1 MGGQLPPPPQ
11 QPSLAMNVA
20 LLVLAVSTNATT
32 APREPCI
39 VIADVGGDDG
49 LALLLALAST
59 ELEILGVASSFGS
72 HFDVRQTS
80 ANAKTLMAAAHHDD
94 VPVYVGS
101 RVPYGGSTRDPVPD
115 GSFIHGADGFGGLG
129 GSVSDCDAIS
139 AAQPSASEWMVSTIR
154 AAPGQVTIL
163 CFSPLTNLA
172 LALALEPSLPRL
184 VRRVILMG
192 GALAH
197 AGNASPLAEANF
209 AHDAA
214 AAKAVLDAW
223 AAHAA
228 PDVHQLV
235 LLPLDVTHQALLSLE
250 LQAGLRSRGGPAAQL
265 AARAFA
271 VYQDG
276 YCRYGQMCDGAPVHD
291 AMVVAFATHP
301 HLFHT
306 CSTLVPHLTNASTL
320 VPASGDE
327 TSSSSRGRDGCPGS
341 RARHVLCRSS
351 PSAAR
356 LRHQRERRDE
366 RRGACLCG
374 APRRAGGVRGAVC
387 LRGGTAGGNS
397 RLCPSV
403 AGRGHQARRTRRRIR
418 NWLGGIRRAA
428 SHVYALH
435 HLGIILRRIRRFTLQ
450 DQRTFDLS
458 VVILSTMIFPC
469 TNYSSNY
476 A

>member
-1 MGGQLPPPPQ
+1 MVGHAGQVRELQKIAVKCAASRCVLGRSQWKARAAPLGVQLPPPPQ

-20 LLVLAVSTNATT
+20 LLVLAVSTNATS

-301 HLFHT
+301 HLFPR
-306 CSTLVPHLTNASTL
+306 V
-320 VPASGDE
+320 E
-327 TSSSSRGRDGCPGS
+327 TKPLQVVVDATGAQGAAHGMSFVDRRPLPPGS
-341 RARHVLCRSS
+341 GTNVSVVMSVEAHAFVELLVERVACVVPYVSE
-351 PSAAR
+351 AAR
-356 LRHQRERRDE
+356 REAIADCVRVW
-366 RRGACLCG
+366 
-374 APRRAGGVRGAVC
+374 RAGDIRQGG
-387 LRGGTAGGNS
+387 RGGG
-397 RLCPSV
+397 
-403 AGRGHQARRTRRRIR
+403 
-418 NWLGGIRRAA
+418 
-428 SHVYALH
+428 
-435 HLGIILRRIRRFTLQ
+435 
-450 DQRTFDLS
+450 
-458 VVILSTMIFPC
+458 
-469 TNYSSNY
+469 
-476 A
+476 

>member
-1 MGGQLPPPPQ
+1 MVAGHSCRPPRHPKMHPRLFLL
-11 QPSLAMNVA
+11 LA
-20 LLVLAVSTNATT
+20 LAVSTSATT
-32 APREPCI
+32 VPREPCI

-72 HFDVRQTS
+72 HSDVRQTS
-80 ANAKTLMAAAHHDD
+80 ANAKTLMAAAYH

-129 GSVSDCDAIS
+129 GSVSDCDASS
-139 AAQPSASEWMVSTIR
+139 AVQPSASEWMVSTIR

-163 CFSPLTNLA
+163 CLSPLTNLA

-228 PDVHQLV
+228 TDVHQLV
-235 LLPLDVTHQALLSLE
+235 LLPLDVTHQALLSVE

-301 HLFHT
+301 HLFR
-306 CSTLVPHLTNASTL
+306 V
-320 VPASGDE
+320 E
-327 TSSSSRGRDGCPGS
+327 TKPLQVVVDATGAPGAAHGMTFVDRRPLQPGS
-341 RARHVLCRSS
+341 GTNVSIVMSVEAHAFVEL
-351 PSAAR
+351 
-356 LRHQRERRDE
+356 LVERV
-366 RRGACLCG
+366 ACVVPYVSE
-374 APRRAGGVRGAVC
+374 AVRWEAVADC
-387 LRGGTAGGNS
+387 VRVWRGGD
-397 RLCPSV
+397 
-403 AGRGHQARRTRRRIR
+403 IR
-418 NWLGGIRRAA
+418 
-428 SHVYALH
+428 
-435 HLGIILRRIRRFTLQ
+435 Q
-450 DQRTFDLS
+450 
-458 VVILSTMIFPC
+458 
-469 TNYSSNY
+469 
-476 A
+476 

>member
-1 MGGQLPPPPQ
+1 MVWFAGQVWEVLLCNVLLLGLLGHGLPCDKFRGQVSNVFEREEVDGLTRSQPPR
-11 QPSLAMNVA
+11 QPKMHPRLFL
-20 LLVLAVSTNATT
+20 LLVLAVSTSATT
-32 APREPCI
+32 VPREPCI

-49 LALLLALAST
+49 LALLLALASK

-72 HFDVRQTS
+72 HSDVRQTS
-80 ANAKTLMAAAHHDD
+80 ANAKTLMAAAYH

-115 GSFIHGADGFGGLG
+115 GSFMHGADGFGGLG
-129 GSVSDCDAIS
+129 GSVSDCDASS
-139 AAQPSASEWMVSTIR
+139 AVQPSASEWMVSTIC

-223 AAHAA
+223 AAHTAT
-228 PDVHQLV
+228 DVQQLV
-235 LLPLDVTHQALLSLE
+235 L
-250 LQAGLRSRGGPAAQL
+250 L

-301 HLFHT
+301 HLFPRVET
-306 CSTLVPHLTNASTL
+306 KPLQVVVDATG
-320 VPASGDE
+320 ASGAAHGMTFVD
-327 TSSSSRGRDGCPGS
+327 RRPLPPGS
-341 RARHVLCRSS
+341 GTNVSIVMSVEAHAFVELLVERVACVVPYVSE
-351 PSAAR
+351 A
-356 LRHQRERRDE
+356 LRWEAVAD
-366 RRGACLCG
+366 C
-374 APRRAGGVRGAVC
+374 VRVW
-387 LRGGTAGGNS
+387 RGGD
-397 RLCPSV
+397 
-403 AGRGHQARRTRRRIR
+403 IR
-418 NWLGGIRRAA
+418 
-428 SHVYALH
+428 
-435 HLGIILRRIRRFTLQ
+435 Q
-450 DQRTFDLS
+450 
-458 VVILSTMIFPC
+458 
-469 TNYSSNY
+469 
-476 A
+476 

>member
-1 MGGQLPPPPQ
+1 
-11 QPSLAMNVA
+11 LA
-20 LLVLAVSTNATT
+20 LAVSTSATT
-32 APREPCI
+32 VPREPCI

-72 HFDVRQTS
+72 HSDVRQTS
-80 ANAKTLMAAAHHDD
+80 ANAKTLMAAAYH

-115 GSFIHGADGFGGLG
+115 GSFIHGTDGFGGLG
-129 GSVSDCDAIS
+129 GSVSDCDASS
-139 AAQPSASEWMVSTIR
+139 AVQPSASEWMVSTIR

-163 CFSPLTNLA
+163 SFSPLTNLA

-228 PDVHQLV
+228 TDVHQLV
-235 LLPLDVTHQALLSLE
+235 LLPLDVTHQALLSVE

-301 HLFHT
+301 HLFR
-306 CSTLVPHLTNASTL
+306 V
-320 VPASGDE
+320 E
-327 TSSSSRGRDGCPGS
+327 TKPLQVVVDATGAPGAAHGMTFVDRRPLPPGS
-341 RARHVLCRSS
+341 GTNVSIVMSVEAHAFVEL
-351 PSAAR
+351 
-356 LRHQRERRDE
+356 LVERV
-366 RRGACLCG
+366 ACVVPYVSE
-374 APRRAGGVRGAVC
+374 AVRWEAVADC
-387 LRGGTAGGNS
+387 VRVWRGGD
-397 RLCPSV
+397 
-403 AGRGHQARRTRRRIR
+403 IR
-418 NWLGGIRRAA
+418 
-428 SHVYALH
+428 
-435 HLGIILRRIRRFTLQ
+435 Q
-450 DQRTFDLS
+450 
-458 VVILSTMIFPC
+458 
-469 TNYSSNY
+469 
-476 A
+476 

>member
-1 MGGQLPPPPQ
+1 MVAGHSCRPPRHPKMHPRLFLL
-11 QPSLAMNVA
+11 LA
-20 LLVLAVSTNATT
+20 LAVSTSATT
-32 APREPCI
+32 VPREPCI

-72 HFDVRQTS
+72 HSDVRQTS
-80 ANAKTLMAAAHHDD
+80 ANAKTLMAAAYH

-129 GSVSDCDAIS
+129 GSVSDCDASS
-139 AAQPSASEWMVSTIR
+139 AVQPSASEWMVSTIR

-228 PDVHQLV
+228 TDVHQLV
-235 LLPLDVTHQALLSLE
+235 LLPLDGHPPGAAV
-250 LQAGLRSRGGPAAQL
+250 RGITGWPAVARRPGG
-265 AARAFA
+265 AARRARL
-271 VYQDG
+271 
-276 YCRYGQMCDGAPVHD
+276 CRLPRRLLPLRPDVRRCSRARCDGGRVRD
-291 AMVVAFATHP
+291 
-301 HLFHT
+301 
-306 CSTLVPHLTNASTL
+306 ASTL
-320 VPASGDE
+320 VSCGNE
-327 TSSSSRGRDGCPGS
+327 TTSSSRGRDGCPRS
-341 RARHVLCRSS
+341 RARHDLCGSS

-356 LRHQRERRDE
+356 LRHQREHRDE

-387 LRGGTAGGNS
+387 LRGGTVGGGS
-397 RLCPSV
+397 RLRPSV
-403 AGRGHQARRTRRRIR
+403 AGRGHQAMRRRRRRRRIC
-418 NWLGGIRRAA
+418 LGEISGHDEDEDA
-428 SHVYALH
+428 
-435 HLGIILRRIRRFTLQ
+435 
-450 DQRTFDLS
+450 RTGGGGRG
-458 VVILSTMIFPC
+458 
-469 TNYSSNY
+469 
-476 A
+476 